1 MARVQLFVGQ
11 IRPLPESGRPT
22 GMYKQPVVAT
32 LQLGPLGL
40 AGDQQ
45 ADPRVHGG
53 PEKAVHLYP
62 ARHYAELA
70 RAFPDAAPLLV
81 PGSIG
86 ENLSSAELDERDVR
100 VGDVWRL
107 GNALLQACQPRNPC
121 WKIDERFGCQGMAAF
136 IVAQRIT
143 GWYWRV
149 VQPGLVEPGDALE
162 LAQRTPRA
170 ATLREA
176 LDTWHAPQ
184 PSVGDLQRL
193 AQTPGIA
200 AHWRSRIEQRVAWLL
215 AQAPAAAQEG
225 QAPAPV
231 KAPAP
236 RPSP

>member
-32 LQLGPLGL
+32 LQLGHLGL

-86 ENLSSAELDERDVR
+86 ENLSSAELDEHDVR

-107 GNALLQACQPRNPC
+107 GQALLQACQPRNPC
-121 WKIDERFGCQGMAAF
+121 WKIDERFGCRGMAAF
-136 IVAQRIT
+136 IVERRIT

-149 VQPGLVEPGDALE
+149 VRPGMVEPGDTLE
-162 LAQRTPRA
+162 LARRTPEA
-170 ATLREA
+170 PTLREA
-176 LDTWHAPQ
+176 LDDWHAPQ
-184 PSVGDLQRL
+184 ADIARLRRL
-193 AQTPGIA
+193 ADTPGIA
-200 AHWRSRIEQRVAWLL
+200 LHWRSRIEQRVAWLL
-215 AQAPAAAQEG
+215 AQEAAPPINP
-225 QAPAPV
+225 PAPL
-231 KAPAP
+231 
-236 RPSP
+236 PSP